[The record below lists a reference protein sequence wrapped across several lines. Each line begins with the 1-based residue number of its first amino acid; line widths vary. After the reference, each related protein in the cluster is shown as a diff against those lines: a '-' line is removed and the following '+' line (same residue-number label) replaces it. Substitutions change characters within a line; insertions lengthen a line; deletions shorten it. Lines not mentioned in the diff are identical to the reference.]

1 MIKDLNEKPK
11 TMKMIEEN
19 VGSNLPDVGLGIDF
33 LNQAAAAQAIRST
46 IDKWDVIK
54 FKSFCTE
61 KVNQ

>member
-1 MIKDLNEKPK
+1 
-11 TMKMIEEN
+11 MKMIEEN
-19 VGSNLPDVGLGIDF
+19 VGSNLPDIGLGIDF